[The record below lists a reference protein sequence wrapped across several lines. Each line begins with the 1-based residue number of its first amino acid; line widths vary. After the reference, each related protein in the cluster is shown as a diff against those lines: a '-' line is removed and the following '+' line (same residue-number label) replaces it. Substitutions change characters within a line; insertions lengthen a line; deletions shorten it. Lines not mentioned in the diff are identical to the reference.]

1 MEKAVERSVAPTSG
15 GGYSPDFRVAVSRW
29 KLSVRGQRSAT
40 PASPQPVSHPAWRN
54 HPPQTATRRFK
65 RQFFGQKSERRIG
78 IGTGGRMSRD
88 EWLTQPTRP
97 EPQGRVMA
105 APTRKPATRRH
116 GDEAVPFFDETRI
129 PVDVIELPA
138 PEIDGLAPED
148 YELIRHQENSRLAL
162 RAIPVGR
169 RNGLFCWTELGARHV
184 GILQSWIVTCRLHQ
198 IDPCDYPVD
207 VLQRLGQPP
216 ANRVHEL
223 TPRMW
228 KKNFATHPLRS
239 PIHRLGKYRL
249 TPRGY
254 RLRRR
259 EIDPAAITF
268 SDDGHQLRTHAPG
281 LAFLANVVVVTG
293 TSDNRQRN
301 AARLPAVVPSF
312 APSASFGLPTF
323 TVNR

>member
-184 GILQSWIVTCRLHQ
+184 GILQSWIVTVACTRSTPATIRSMSCSALAS
-198 IDPCDYPVD
+198 
-207 VLQRLGQPP
+207 LPP
-216 ANRVHEL
+216 IVS
-223 TPRMW
+223 TSS
-228 KKNFATHPLRS
+228 HPGCGRRTSLPIRCALRS
-239 PIHRLGKYRL
+239 TVSASTGS
-249 TPRGY
+249 
-254 RLRRR
+254 RR
-259 EIDPAAITF
+259 
-268 SDDGHQLRTHAPG
+268 
-281 LAFLANVVVVTG
+281 VVTG
-293 TSDNRQRN
+293 YGQESGRSPRGGS
-301 AARLPAVVPSF
+301 RCP
-312 APSASFGLPTF
+312 
-323 TVNR
+323 R

>member
-116 GDEAVPFFDETRI
+116 GDEAVPFFSLRRRTRRHHRRQ
-129 PVDVIELPA
+129 PGRRELHRRAVDRQVRL
-138 PEIDGLAPED
+138 D
-148 YELIRHQENSRLAL
+148 SRLA
-162 RAIPVGR
+162 RQGHGRDADPGRSGGSGQAQGR
-169 RNGLFCWTELGARHV
+169 RLLAGGW
-184 GILQSWIVTCRLHQ
+184 
-198 IDPCDYPVD
+198 
-207 VLQRLGQPP
+207 
-216 ANRVHEL
+216 
-223 TPRMW
+223 
-228 KKNFATHPLRS
+228 
-239 PIHRLGKYRL
+239 
-249 TPRGY
+249 
-254 RLRRR
+254 
-259 EIDPAAITF
+259 
-268 SDDGHQLRTHAPG
+268 RT
-281 LAFLANVVVVTG
+281 
-293 TSDNRQRN
+293 R
-301 AARLPAVVPSF
+301 
-312 APSASFGLPTF
+312 
-323 TVNR
+323 